1 MEDLLVLIPVLP
13 LAAAVIN
20 FLFGRWYLKTISGL
34 IAIAAVFGSFVL
46 SLLVFIDQLGSE
58 EPLFQHL
65 YTWIPAGNL
74 MCHSTCTSI
83 S

>member
-1 MEDLLVLIPVLP
+1 MEDLLVLIPALP

-46 SLLVFIDQLGSE
+46 SLLVFIDQLGS
-58 EPLFQHL
+58 
-65 YTWIPAGNL
+65 
-74 MCHSTCTSI
+74 
-83 S
+83 